1 MMNSIHNNLFI
12 LLPKEKRNL
21 VDFYFDLNVVG
32 EEYARGL
39 GDLADQLA
47 DVALSKDDEGYNTVI
62 SPILRAGKSVSDRIS
77 KRLPKAEI
85 AEICM
90 RRNIHTL
97 KPMVAW
103 NQYDGISNKEIKK
116 LIITDPALA
125 TGGSLIQALDLAIS
139 SGFREE
145 NILVFAMFGCD
156 SGLSKVFGKYPN
168 IKIYLAHKADGI
180 REDGY
185 LLPYNGDTGDRL
197 YGVRENEYVF

>member
-1 MMNSIHNNLFI
+1 MMSSTYENLYV
-12 LLPKEKRNL
+12 LLPKERRKI
-21 VDFYFDLNVVG
+21 VDFYFDMNVIG
-32 EEYARGL
+32 EEYANAL
-39 GDLADQLA
+39 GNLADQLA
-47 DVALSKDDEGYNTVI
+47 DVALSKDDDGYNTVI
-62 SPILRAGKSVSDRIS
+62 SPILRAGKSISNRIS

-85 AEICM
+85 AEISM

-103 NQYDGISNKEIKK
+103 DQYEDIANKEYKK

-125 TGGSLIQALDLAIS
+125 TGGSLIQALDLAIR
-139 SGFREE
+139 SGFRED
-145 NILVFAMFGCD
+145 NIIVFAMFACD
-156 SGLSKVFGKYPN
+156 SGIDAVFCKYPC

-197 YGVRENEYVF
+197 FGVRENEYVF